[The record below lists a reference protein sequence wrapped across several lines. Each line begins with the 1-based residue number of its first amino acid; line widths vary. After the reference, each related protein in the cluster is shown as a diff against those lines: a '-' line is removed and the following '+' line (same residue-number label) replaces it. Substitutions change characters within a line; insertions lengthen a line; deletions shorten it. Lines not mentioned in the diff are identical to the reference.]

1 MKRARFQISPRLI
14 REAFKQSRKTK
25 VVGVDGQTIQD
36 YKRNLAQRLR
46 EQRDQLTSGT
56 YRPSAVRK
64 VYIPKR
70 KGGKRAIGIP
80 TVKDFIVQT
89 MLKNEL
95 YPRLEGLFHPNSYG
109 HRQKRQA
116 REEAIRTAGV
126 RCLRY
131 NWAVVLDIR
140 SFGDSVDHR
149 LLMNMLKRH
158 IRNRWVLLY
167 TERTIKSPERTRS
180 GALIQKKKG
189 LAQGN
194 KLNFLLGNFYLH
206 GIFDTWMQKNR
217 PHVPFERYTDDILC
231 HCKSEAEAKSLLKQI
246 RSRLK
251 AHGLVAHPDK
261 TKIVYCKDG
270 TRKGSYPNVK
280 FDYLGTS
287 FQSRS
292 VKSASG
298 KATARFSPARG

>member
-1 MKRARFQISPRLI
+1 MKRAARFQISPRLI
-14 REAFKQSRKTK
+14 REAFKQSKKTK
-25 VVGVDGQTIQD
+25 VVGVDGQTIGD
-36 YKRNLAQRLR
+36 YKRNLTKHLR
-46 EQRDQLTSGT
+46 EQRDQLNSGA
-56 YRPSAVRK
+56 YRPSPVRR
-64 VYIPKR
+64 VFIPKR
-70 KGGKRAIGIP
+70 KGGWRAIGIP

-109 HRQKRQA
+109 HRQKQQA
-116 REEAIRTAGV
+116 REEAIRTAGK
-126 RCLRY
+126 RCLSHD
-131 NWAVVLDIR
+131 WAVVLDVR

-149 LLMNMLKRH
+149 QLMNMLRRH

-167 TERTIKSPERTRS
+167 TQRTIKSPEKTKS

-206 GIFDTWMQKNR
+206 GIFDKWMQKNR
-217 PHVPFERYTDDILC
+217 PNVPFERYTDDIVC
-231 HCKSEAEAKSLLKQI
+231 HCKTEAEAKALLKQI

-270 TRKGSYPNVK
+270 TRKGSYPNVS
-280 FDYLGTS
+280 FEYLGST
-287 FQSRS
+287 FQARR
-292 VKSASG
+292 KKTASG
-298 KATARFSPARG
+298 KMMSRFAPA